1 MAHLIYLICL
11 SIYLSVSFAKIG
23 LKCTYI
29 WGRFCAVHLRP
40 NLKLASNIQLS
51 ELSDWLRQITWEN
64 KLNLPQMYIHLRPI
78 HTFEAD
84 SVHLRPNLK
93 SASNVQLSDW
103 LSEIGLKCTAVWLA
117 NSVCQPIRQL
127 YIWGRFCTFE
137 AKFEISLKC
146 TAVWLANSVCQPI
159 RQLYIWG
166 RFCTFEAKF
175 EISLKCTA
183 VWLANSVCQPI
194 RQLYIW
200 FGLKCTESA
209 SNWKCSN
216 L

>member
-1 MAHLIYLICL
+1 MAHLIYL
-11 SIYLSVSFAKIG
+11 SISFAN
-23 LKCTYI
+23 LYI
-29 WGRFCAVHLRP
+29 WGQSVHLRP
-40 NLKLASNIQLS
+40 ICTFEADCASNVQILCCAFEAESASNVQLS

-78 HTFEAD
+78 CTFEAG

-127 YIWGRFCTFE
+127 YIWGRF
-137 AKFEISLKC
+137 
-146 TAVWLANSVCQPI
+146 
-159 RQLYIWG
+159 
-166 RFCTFEAKF
+166 
-175 EISLKCTA
+175 
-183 VWLANSVCQPI
+183 
-194 RQLYIW
+194 
-200 FGLKCTESA
+200 GLKCTESA